1 VDKRDLISGGFAGA
15 NKIKSRIIR
24 QNKEKN
30 MKKVLTVL
38 VVLALALVIVACKAS
53 SKEEAGAE
61 SASLTPV
68 TLMMPRSVES
78 LEDGP
83 LYAALAM
90 GYWREEGLDVSIVDG
105 GVDDCKMLETG
116 QANFATPAPA
126 ITIPAIANGIK
137 VKSFFQY
144 DNIDIFGFA
153 VQESSSI
160 RTWSDMKGKSIALGM
175 ADWQGLA
182 EPILLA
188 AGINPKTD
196 VQWIVA
202 GESRA
207 AMVENGNI
215 DILFTWVSEVYQYN
229 GQGLHLRYIDGN
241 EVFQNCGNSFITS
254 QDMIDNH
261 PELVVAF
268 ARGLAKG
275 MWFVKS
281 SPEASADISMQKFPA
296 ISVPWD
302 VAVLL
307 AKGRADMNF
316 GLTAEDQAMIGSNI
330 GWHYEDKW
338 QLNMQGSIDSGTI
351 SSALPLNQV
360 YTNDFIEQANNFD
373 RAAVERDA
381 ANYQF
386 KVKP

>member
-1 VDKRDLISGGFAGA
+1 MKKAVVLLMVVTLGLAPVFAGGGG
-15 NKIKSRIIR
+15 
-24 QNKEKN
+24 Q
-30 MKKVLTVL
+30 KKAGEGTGSTATRE
-38 VVLALALVIVACKAS
+38 LAK
-53 SKEEAGAE
+53 
-61 SASLTPV
+61 V

-90 GYWREEGLDVSIVDG
+90 GYWEEEGLDVTIVDG
-105 GVDDCKMLETG
+105 GVDDCRMLETG

-126 ITIPAIANGIK
+126 ITIPAIANGMR

-144 DNIDIFGFA
+144 DNINIFGFA
-153 VQESSSI
+153 VHESSPI
-160 RTWSDMKGKSIALGM
+160 KTWADIKGKSIALGM

-188 AGINPKTD
+188 AGIDPKKD
-196 VQWIVA
+196 VTWIVA

-241 EVFQNCGNSFITS
+241 EIFKNCGNSFITS
-254 QDMIDNH
+254 LDMIQNH
-261 PELVVAF
+261 PDWVKGF

-296 ISVPWD
+296 IAVGWD
-302 VAVLL
+302 VGVVL

-316 GLTAEDQAMIGSNI
+316 GLTPEDQAMIGKAI
-330 GWHYEDKW
+330 GFHYQDKW
-338 QLNMQGSIDSGTI
+338 DLNMQGSIDSGTI
-351 SSALPLNQV
+351 NAAIPLDRV
-360 YTNDFIEQANNFD
+360 YTNEFVEYANNFD

-386 KVKP
+386 KLKP